1 MSTGTL
7 PGRVP
12 GRVPVHQIHWPQA
25 SIHLSADAGDE
36 KWQGFDVLQRGAEV
50 YDTGTQQERPSHH
63 RIGEEGFPTSLQMG
77 EHFRI
82 QLIEVRFDLFCR
94 DITNHSL
101 PPRLVCL
108 PPKQGPR
115 TEIDWNITEGRNA
128 QSLGKGLQF
137 RLR

>member
-12 GRVPVHQIHWPQA
+12 GRVPVNQIHWPQA
-25 SIHLSADAGDE
+25 SIHLPADAGDE

-77 EHFRI
+77 EQVRI

-94 DITNHSL
+94 GTL
-101 PPRLVCL
+101 PGTL
-108 PPKQGPR
+108 PGGQVMQVMIHRAP
-115 TEIDWNITEGRNA
+115 TEIGWNVTEGRNA
-128 QSLGKGLQF
+128 QSL
-137 RLR
+137 